1 MLSHKQI
8 LRQELECK
16 FILNVMGKRKGTE
29 KGRLPG
35 RKGEARDC
43 GGDLELNPSG
53 NSGKISYHGVRML
66 EYLLSNP
73 SIPWLRTA
81 PASAS
86 TFPGKG
92 MQDMVRV
99 TGRGRAAAASAT
111 NFKEGKSGSLCP
123 PPGVRFFSNMCALCT
138 PLSEVL
144 LSTQARKS
152 PWPDQKLFKDSS
164 CVIYCSFVP

>member
-16 FILNVMGKRKGTE
+16 FILNVMGKRKGRE

-35 RKGEARDC
+35 KKGEAGDC

-53 NSGKISYHGVRML
+53 NSGKISYHGVRMP
-66 EYLLSNP
+66 EYLLSDP

-81 PASAS
+81 PAS

-92 MQDMVRV
+92 MQVLGPSTDMVRV
-99 TGRGRAAAASAT
+99 TGRGRAVAASAT

-123 PPGVRFFSNMCALCT
+123 PHGVRFLSNMCAL
-138 PLSEVL
+138 VL
-144 LSTQARKS
+144 CAHHCL
-152 PWPDQKLFKDSS
+152 
-164 CVIYCSFVP
+164 